1 MSGCLV
7 PVVISSEQ
15 PVNNPLRR
23 CMWSI
28 VPLVLHDREDEVLQM
43 SKLNDICIQIE
54 LQEMVR
60 LSYGCCELTHVR
72 VRALPLTPGTRPV
85 GMD

>member
-1 MSGCLV
+1 ML
-7 PVVISSEQ
+7 Q
-15 PVNNPLRR
+15 D
-23 CMWSI
+23 
-28 VPLVLHDREDEVLQM
+28 HEDEVLQM